1 MNAQIEQIWGEDE
14 WQKRV
19 VAVLGLGLV
28 STLMAPVP
36 AMAASHRAVPEG
48 ILQANTSDA
57 NGAFVCSSLE
67 TIQGQTVIRLSAVR
81 AKFEVAAD
89 GTLSARDVRGNVLE
103 TAPAK
108 ASVGGVD
115 YTLSFKVSSNRKQVD
130 VYFQPA
136 GGASTVVPRLRINQ
150 GCALNNLL
158 WGLGTGAL
166 TGAGAGIPGG
176 LYRWSDRRHLLGNS
190 ECNQLLRCRNETRPS

>member
-1 MNAQIEQIWGEDE
+1 MRRSSRFGE
-14 WQKRV
+14 KLNRKNV
-19 VAVLGLGLV
+19 LLPVLGFVLV

-36 AMAASHRAVPEG
+36 AMAATHQTVSEG
-48 ILQANTSDA
+48 YFRANTSDA
-57 NGAFVCSSLE
+57 DGAYLSSSLE
-67 TIQGQTVIRLSAVR
+67 TVQGQKVIRLSAVR

-89 GTLSARDVRGNVLE
+89 GTLNARDVRGNVLE

-108 ASVGGVD
+108 ASVGGVN
-115 YTLSFKVSSNRKQVD
+115 YTLSFKVSSNRKTVE

-136 GGASTVVPRLRINQ
+136 GGASAAVPSLRINQ

-166 TGAGAGIPGG
+166 TGAGAGIPGIFIGG
-176 LYRWSDRRHLLGNS
+176 LTGAIFSGIQS
-190 ECNQLLRCRNETRPS
+190 ATSC